1 MAGDR
6 ALTPDDAAVAVRS
19 FPRRFRATFA
29 RPVDDEDRFDPD
41 EIARRPGPDGATAA
55 DHLLAALAII
65 EAIPDAAGTPQHDDG
80 APISELLERLQAAAD
95 AAAQRIDRV
104 PNDQWGDR
112 LATTQDAVADV
123 ASRLR
128 TSADVLEYVRR

>member
-1 MAGDR
+1 MTGDR

-55 DHLLAALAII
+55 DHLLAALAIV
-65 EAIPDAAGTPQHDDG
+65 ESIPDAAGSTASDDG
-80 APISELLERLQAAAD
+80 TPISALLDRLQDAAD
-95 AAAQRIDRV
+95 GAAQRIDRV

-112 LATTQDAVADV
+112 LATTQDAVAEV
-123 ASRLR
+123 ATHLR
-128 TSADVLEYVRR
+128 AAADVLESVRR

>member
-1 MAGDR
+1 MTGDR

-41 EIARRPGPDGATAA
+41 EIARRPGPEGTSAA
-55 DHLLAALAII
+55 DHLLAALTIV
-65 EAIPDAAGTPQHDDG
+65 EAIPDAAGATPRDDG
-80 APISELLERLQAAAD
+80 APVSELLDRLQAASD

-123 ASRLR
+123 ASHLR
-128 TSADVLEYVRR
+128 ASADVLAYVKR